1 MGSQT
6 FSLAQT
12 HIWLYPFEV
21 KPEFKFSQP
30 GEIKLELIFFSS
42 EI

>member
-1 MGSQT
+1 MGYQT

-21 KPEFKFSQP
+21 KPEFEFSQP
-30 GEIKLELIFFSS
+30 GKIKLELIIFSS
-42 EI
+42 GI